1 MNHIRY
7 QSTFPIILSVLLFII
22 GINSGEPVFV
32 IIAVPIAL
40 YTIYRWMLFKE
51 KMKAQLETD
60 KIDNI
65 RSDEE
70 SQVDTYLSNAEKIIL
85 LTKLKDTKEITEEE
99 FKIQK
104 AKILALSTE
113 NTITEK
119 KIKAMGL
126 NE

>member
-104 AKILALSTE
+104 AKILALSTK

-119 KIKAMGL
+119 K
-126 NE
+126 N